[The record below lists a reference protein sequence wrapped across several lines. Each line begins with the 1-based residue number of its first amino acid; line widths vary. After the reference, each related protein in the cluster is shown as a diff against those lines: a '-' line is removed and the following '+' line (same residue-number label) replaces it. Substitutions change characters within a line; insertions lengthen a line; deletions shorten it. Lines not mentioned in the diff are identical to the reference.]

1 MEFSFKQ
8 ILLVLRL
15 RWWLVALLFLV
26 STIGAYV
33 FTLVV
38 PKRFAS
44 TVSII
49 VDTKTD
55 PLLAALAPNLGGGAY
70 LATQAEIIRSD
81 RIATRVVKALGL
93 AENPEA
99 VEQWRKDTQGRIP
112 LENYFGELMQKA
124 LVVDV
129 GRGGGSI
136 LSVTYQ
142 AKDPKFAALVAN
154 AVARAYTELSV
165 ELKVGPA
172 REYASFFDERL
183 KTLRADL
190 ESAQARVSEFQKK
203 RGIVVTAQQVDVET
217 ARLGTLEAAL
227 AAAIA
232 ESAETSSRQRNT
244 GTEISV
250 DIQQSGAVQA
260 LKTELARAETR
271 LNEISTTFGANHPTR
286 IQLEAQISELKEQ
299 LSKEMRRVSGATSSV
314 NRIAGQKIGELR
326 QLVDAQKKAVLSLRA
341 ERDEASVLLRDL
353 ETAQRAYEQV
363 AQRRSQLATESQAD
377 QASARVLSPAV
388 EPLEAEF
395 PKVGKTLGMGVAIGL
410 LLGLG
415 AAIGWEFLDR
425 RIRSDEDMLSIAGV
439 PVLGVLGSGDARAG
453 PVRRLPPPHRPVSP
467 PQLTLDHGAR

>member
-1 MEFSFKQ
+1 MQFTPKQ
-8 ILLVLRL
+8 ILLILRL
-15 RWWLVALLFLV
+15 RWWFVVLLFML

-44 TVSII
+44 TASII
-49 VDTKTD
+49 VDTKID
-55 PLLAALAPNLGGGAY
+55 PLLAALAPNVGGGGY
-70 LATQAEIIRSD
+70 IATQVEIIRSD
-81 RIATRVVKALGL
+81 RISERVVKMLGL

-99 VEQWRKDTQGRIP
+99 VDQWRKATQGRVS
-112 LENYFGELMQKA
+112 LDAYFGELMRKG
-124 LVVDV
+124 LVVDA
-129 GRGGGSI
+129 GRGTSI
-136 LSVTYQ
+136 LTLTYQ
-142 AKDPKFAALVAN
+142 ATDPKFAALVAN
-154 AVARAYTELSV
+154 AFARAYIDLSI
-165 ELKVGPA
+165 EFKVGPA
-172 REYASFFDERL
+172 REYATFFDERL
-183 KTLRADL
+183 KALRADL

-244 GTEISV
+244 GTEVSV
-250 DIQQSGAVQA
+250 DIQQSGAIQA

-271 LNEISTTFGANHPTR
+271 LNEISTTFGPNHPTR
-286 IQLEAQISELKEQ
+286 IQLDAQISELKEQ
-299 LSKEMRRVSGATSSV
+299 LSKEMRRVSGATLSV
-314 NRIAGQKIGELR
+314 NRITSQKIGELR
-326 QLVDAQKKAVLSLRA
+326 QLVETQKRTVLSLRT

-395 PKVGKTLGMGVAIGL
+395 PKVGKTLGLGVAIGL
-410 LLGLG
+410 ILGLG

-425 RIRSDEDMLSIAGV
+425 RIRSDEDMLSIVGV
-439 PVLGVLGSGDARAG
+439 PVLGVLGSGDAKAG
-453 PVRRLPPPHRPVSP
+453 PVHRLPSPHRPASP
-467 PQLTLDHGAR
+467 PQLTLDHGSR

>member
-1 MEFSFKQ
+1 MEFSVKQ
-8 ILLVLRL
+8 ILNILRL
-15 RWWLVALLFLV
+15 RWWLVLLLFLLSV
-26 STIGAYV
+26 AGAYL

-55 PLLAALAPNLGGGAY
+55 PLLAALAPNLGGGVY
-70 LATQAEIIRSD
+70 LSTQAEIIRSD
-81 RIATRVVKALGL
+81 RITTRVVKALGL
-93 AENPEA
+93 AENPAA
-99 VEQWRKDTQGRIP
+99 VEEWRKETQGRIP
-112 LENYFGELMQKA
+112 LENYFGELIQKA

-136 LSVTYQ
+136 LNVTYQ
-142 AKDPKFAALVAN
+142 AKDAKFAALVAN
-154 AVARAYTELSV
+154 GLARAYIDLSV
-165 ELKVGPA
+165 EFKVGPA
-172 REYASFFDERL
+172 REYSAFFDERI

-190 ESAQARVSEFQKK
+190 EAAQARVSEFQKR
-203 RGIVVTAQQVDVET
+203 RGIVVTAQQVDVES
-217 ARLGTLEAAL
+217 ARLVTLEAAL
-227 AAAIA
+227 ATAIA

-244 GTEISV
+244 GTEVSV

-260 LKTELARAETR
+260 IKADLARAETK
-271 LNEISTTFGANHPTR
+271 LNEISTTYGANHPTR
-286 IQLEAQISELKEQ
+286 IQLAAQIAELKEQ

-314 NRIAGQKIGELR
+314 NRISGQKIAELR
-326 QLVDAQKKAVLSLRA
+326 QLVETQKRTVLSLRT
-341 ERDEASVLLRDL
+341 ERDEASVLLKDL

-363 AQRRSQLATESQAD
+363 AQRRSQLANESQAD

-388 EPLEAEF
+388 EALEAEF
-395 PKVGKTLGMGVAIGL
+395 PKVGKTLGVGVAIGL

-439 PVLGVLGSGDARAG
+439 PVLGVLGAGDATSG
-453 PVRRLPPPHRPVSP
+453 PVRRLPPPHRPASP